1 MSASQAQYFAPPPQ
15 GDDPAPATV
24 PFAGQLAGI
33 LHTDSTTTATAFH
46 STSATATTEAAL
58 YSSAHI
64 IIPATVHAS
73 PTHAVGEVPSPSPQF
88 QPPPQQSLPVYPG
101 PPQNAAAAPVQEKT
115 HMNTTQAV
123 STPGGAPSQ
132 AHFVGAGTTVDDV
145 GTFNGGSYRVSH
157 RDTNTVLTIQL
168 AMGCPLT
175 VKPGAMIAMSPTM
188 TLKGAVKFSLKKL
201 AIGGQMSASTF
212 TGPGELLLA
221 PASLGDI
228 TNIRLTGSETW
239 SVGKDA
245 FLACTQGVTKDYKA
259 QGISKAIFS
268 GEGLFTFKMSGVG
281 LVWITSLGAIIRKDL
296 QAGEKYIID
305 NGHLVAWNCDY
316 KLERIASGGIISNMS
331 AGEGLICKFTGEYIS
346 LGIRSEKE

>member
-1 MSASQAQYFAPPPQ
+1 
-15 GDDPAPATV
+15 
-24 PFAGQLAGI
+24 
-33 LHTDSTTTATAFH
+33 
-46 STSATATTEAAL
+46 
-58 YSSAHI
+58 
-64 IIPATVHAS
+64 
-73 PTHAVGEVPSPSPQF
+73 
-88 QPPPQQSLPVYPG
+88 
-101 PPQNAAAAPVQEKT
+101 
-115 HMNTTQAV
+115 MNTTQAV

-245 FLACTQGVTKDYKA
+245 FLACTQGENILSSD
-259 QGISKAIFS
+259 
-268 GEGLFTFKMSGVG
+268 M
-281 LVWITSLGAIIRKDL
+281 
-296 QAGEKYIID
+296 
-305 NGHLVAWNCDY
+305 
-316 KLERIASGGIISNMS
+316 ERIVGQLTRSQVLRRTTKRRASAKQSFP
-331 AGEGLICKFTGEYIS
+331 AKDCL
-346 LGIRSEKE
+346 RSKCPALAWSGSPA